1 MVCCFRPGVPAAAV
15 LAVLGFLFAATPAQ
29 AKLNIVATLPDL
41 AAIAG
46 AVGGNLVEITTLAR
60 PTEDAHFVDPKPS
73 FIVKLNRAQA
83 LIEGGAELEIGWLPP
98 LLESSRNARIAAG
111 APGRISA
118 SAGVQLL
125 EVPTALDRSRGDVHA
140 LGNPHFL
147 TDPVNAQIVARQVAE
162 SLGALDRKNAATFQA
177 NAKKFAEQIDAKL
190 PEWERLLAPYKGRR
204 IVAYHNAWPYFARR
218 FGLRIDLFLE
228 PKPGI
233 PPSPAHL
240 AKVIGTIK
248 QEHIQ
253 LIFVDPYVNRQTA
266 EMVARNTG
274 AKVVPVSYFPGGLK
288 GTEGDYLKLMD
299 TLVKSVADAFEGK

>member
-1 MVCCFRPGVPAAAV
+1 MVRCFRPGVPATAALV
-15 LAVLGFLFAATPAQ
+15 ILGFLLAATPVH

-83 LIEGGAELEIGWLPP
+83 LIEGGAELELGWLPP
-98 LLESSRNARIAAG
+98 LLESSRNTRIAMG
-111 APGRISA
+111 APGRINA
-118 SAGVQLL
+118 SEGIQML
-125 EVPTALDRSRGDVHA
+125 EVPAALDRSKGDVHA

-147 TDPVNAQIVARQVAE
+147 TDPVNAKIAARHIAE
-162 SLGALDRKNAATFQA
+162 SLGALDRQNAATYQA
-177 NAKKFAEQIDAKL
+177 NAQKFADQIDAKL

-204 IVAYHNAWPYFARR
+204 IVAYHNAWPYFTRR

-240 AKVIGTIK
+240 AGVIATIK
-248 QEHIQ
+248 RENIQ
-253 LIFVDPYVNRQTA
+253 LIFVDPYVSQRTA

-288 GTEGDYLKLMD
+288 GTDGDYIKLMD
-299 TLVKSVADAFEGK
+299 TLVKSVAGAFEGK